1 MQSAA
6 RATYSPV
13 LMALPADAEV
23 AIARS
28 PTMAADTMSNSQSP
42 DWFVI
47 VVGPRD
53 GCCGHY

>member
-1 MQSAA
+1 
-6 RATYSPV
+6 
-13 LMALPADAEV
+13 MALPADAEV

-28 PTMAADTMSNSQSP
+28 PAMAADTTMSNSQSP